1 MLIKTVQDIL
11 PLVEKPS
18 TYLGNEINSI
28 RKRLDTVQLRFAL
41 AFPDL
46 YEIGTSH
53 FGMQII
59 YHILNEDPQIAAE
72 RVFTP
77 ASDMEEYLRL
87 SGLPLTTLESQTP
100 LSRFDIIG
108 FSLLYELNYTNILT
122 MFELGKIPFFARE
135 RDSDA
140 PIVIA
145 GGPCTCN
152 PEPIADLFDA
162 MVVGDGEGVV
172 TEMTQA
178 WIRLKKTG
186 NPVKQK
192 LLTEWS
198 GIEGVYI
205 PAFYQVTYNP
215 AGFQVPIPG
224 SLDQTINK
232 GKVSRAVYTDLDK
245 APFPGDP
252 VIPYGK
258 PVHDRLRLEV
268 SRGCSRGCR
277 FCQAGMIYR
286 PVRERSPDTLL
297 AQTEKCLASTGY
309 EDISLLS
316 LSTGDY
322 QCLIPLMARLMDQSE
337 YKNIAVSLP
346 SLRADRLTPDLMK
359 QIKRV
364 RKTGFTIA
372 PEAGSQ
378 RLRDIINKNITER
391 EIADTVKHAFNLGW
405 QRIKLYFMIGLP
417 YETDDDLRS
426 IVELVKNL
434 RKASMPKKKNGKINV
449 SIATFVPKPHT
460 PFQWTSQITRL
471 ESKEKITWLRRNLKL
486 PGVHVKWQNPD
497 VSFLEGLWARG
508 DRRLAPLLIKAY
520 QKGCRFD
527 GWSDKFQYNR
537 WETALS
543 EAGVDIDFFTTRK
556 RNLTEPLP
564 WDYIDIKISK
574 DFLKEEW
581 KRAEQG
587 NSTLDCRWGDCH
599 GCGVCNFRTIQP
611 RIFKRD
617 AKKGVTSLNRSG
629 VSVESKSE
637 CSKKFKIIY
646 AKLEPGKYFGHLE
659 LVNIF
664 LRALR
669 RAKISIK
676 YSTGFH
682 PMPKVSFDD
691 PLPVG
696 MESQNEVFFL
706 TTTDMIEPEDIKKG
720 LNHHLPPG
728 IVIHDCEIE
737 PSSEGKNENKSI
749 RYQIVLRDAV
759 FKKNELERFCE
770 RTELIV
776 SRLNRK
782 GKLKKSNI
790 KDMVETIQLLS
801 PEKLEI
807 TLGAKK
813 GRMMRPMEVV
823 RNIFTVSEQTLR
835 QAKIVKM
842 KKQYM

>member
-1 MLIKTVQDIL
+1 MLIKTFQDIL

-18 TYLGNEINSI
+18 SYLGNEINSI
-28 RKRLDTVQLRFAL
+28 RKDPDKVKLRVAL

-59 YHILNEDPQIAAE
+59 YHILNMDKQIAAE

-77 ASDMEEYLRL
+77 GSDMEEYLRL
-87 SGLPLTTLESQTP
+87 SGLPLATLESQTP
-100 LSRFDIIG
+100 LGRFDIIG

-122 MFELGKIPFFARE
+122 MFDLGKIPFFARE
-135 RDSDA
+135 RDLDA
-140 PIVIA
+140 PLVIA

-172 TEMTQA
+172 MEMAQA
-178 WIRLKKTG
+178 WIQWKKTG
-186 NPVKQK
+186 NRDKEK
-192 LLTEWS
+192 LLTDWS

-205 PAFYQVTYNP
+205 PAFYQVTYDP
-215 AGFQVPIPG
+215 AGFQVPIARPF
-224 SLDQTINK
+224 DQTMNK
-232 GKVSRAVYTDLDK
+232 GKVSRAIFTDLDK

-252 VIPYGK
+252 VVPFGK

-297 AQTEKCLASTGY
+297 CQTDKCLASTGY

-322 QCLIPLMARLMDQSE
+322 QCLIPLMERLMDQSE

-359 QIKRV
+359 QIKKV

-378 RLRDIINKNITER
+378 RLRDIINKNITEKAV
-391 EIADTVKHAFNLGW
+391 ADTVKHAFNLGW

-417 YETDDDLRS
+417 YETGDDLRS
-426 IVELVKNL
+426 IVEFVKDL
-434 RKASMPKKKNGKINV
+434 RKLSGPKKNDGKINV
-449 SIATFVPKPHT
+449 SISTFIPKPHT
-460 PFQWTSQITRL
+460 PFQWASQITRL
-471 ESKEKITWLRRNLKL
+471 ESKEKINWLRQNLKL
-486 PGVHVKWQNPD
+486 PGIHVKWQNPD

-508 DRRLAPLLIKAY
+508 DRRLVNLLVEAY

-527 GWSDKFQYNR
+527 GWSDKFQYDR

-543 EAGVDIDFFTTRK
+543 DAGVDIDFYTTR
-556 RNLTEPLP
+556 RRDLVEPLP
-564 WDYIDIKISK
+564 WDHIDIKINK

-581 KRAEQG
+581 KRAEEG
-587 NSTLDCRWGDCH
+587 IATLDCRLGDCH
-599 GCGVCNFRTIQP
+599 GCGVCNFQTIQP
-611 RIFKRD
+611 KIFERD

-629 VSVESKSE
+629 ASFESKSE
-637 CSKKFKIIY
+637 FNKKIKITY
-646 AKLEPGKYFGHLE
+646 SKLELGKYFGHLE

-676 YSTGFH
+676 YSNGFH
-682 PMPKVSFDD
+682 PMPKVSFED
-691 PLPVG
+691 PLPIG
-696 MESQNEVFFL
+696 MESQSETFFL
-706 TTTDMIEPEDIKKG
+706 TITEMIEPEDIIKG
-720 LNHHLPPG
+720 LNDHLPPG
-728 IVIHDCEIE
+728 ILIHDCQIE
-737 PSSEGKNENKSI
+737 PSSAGKNDNKST
-749 RYQIVLRDAV
+749 RYQIVLRDEV
-759 FKKNELERFCE
+759 FKKSELEQFRE
-770 RTELIV
+770 KNELIV
-776 SRLNRK
+776 SRLTRK
-782 GKLKKSNI
+782 GKLKKINI
-790 KDMVETIQLLS
+790 KDMVESIQLLS

-807 TLGAKK
+807 TLESKRGS
-813 GRMMRPMEVV
+813 MMRPMEAVL
-823 RNIFTVSEQTLR
+823 NIFTVSEQTLR
-835 QAKIVKM
+835 QAKVVKM
-842 KKQYM
+842 AKQST

>member
-1 MLIKTVQDIL
+1 MLTKTFQDIL

-18 TYLGNEINSI
+18 SYLGNEINSV
-28 RKRLDTVQLRFAL
+28 RKEPDKVKLRVAL

-59 YHILNEDPQIAAE
+59 YHILNQDKQIAAE

-77 ASDMEEYLRL
+77 GSDMEEYLRL

-100 LSRFDIIG
+100 LSGFDIIG

-135 RDSDA
+135 RDSDT

-152 PEPIADLFDA
+152 PEPVADLFDA
-162 MVVGDGEGVV
+162 MVVGDGEGVMV
-172 TEMTQA
+172 EMAQA
-178 WIRLKKTG
+178 WIRWKESGTRDKE
-186 NPVKQK
+186 K

-205 PAFYQVTYNP
+205 PAFYKVTFDL
-215 AGFQVPIPG
+215 AGFQVPMP
-224 SLDQTINK
+224 SSFDQNRNK
-232 GKVSRAVYTDLDK
+232 GKTSRAVFSDLDK
-245 APFPGDP
+245 APFPDEP
-252 VIPYGK
+252 VVPYGK

-297 AQTEKCLASTGY
+297 FQTEKCLASTGY

-322 QCLIPLMARLMDQSE
+322 QCLIPFMEQLMDQSE
-337 YKNIAVSLP
+337 NKNIAVSLP
-346 SLRADRLTPDLMK
+346 SLRADRLTPDLMQ

-378 RLRDIINKNITER
+378 RLRDIINKNITAKEV
-391 EIADTVKHAFNLGW
+391 ADTVRHAFNLGW

-417 YETDDDLRS
+417 YETGDDLRS
-426 IVELVKNL
+426 IVEFVKDL
-434 RKASMPKKKNGKINV
+434 RKISDPKKNSGKINV
-449 SIATFVPKPHT
+449 SISTFIPKPHT
-460 PFQWTSQITRL
+460 PFQWASQITQL
-471 ESKEKITWLRRNLKL
+471 ESKEKINWLRRNLKL
-486 PGVHVKWQNPD
+486 PGVHVKWQNPG

-508 DRRLAPLLIKAY
+508 DRRLVHLLVKAY
-520 QKGCRFD
+520 QNGCRFD
-527 GWSDKFQYNR
+527 GWSDKFQYDR
-537 WETALS
+537 WEAALS
-543 EAGVDIDFFTTRK
+543 AANVDIDFYTTRK
-556 RNLTEPLP
+556 RDLAEPLP
-564 WDYIDIKISK
+564 WDHIDIKVSK

-581 KRAEQG
+581 RKAEKG
-587 NSTLDCRWGDCH
+587 ESTLDCRWGDCH

-611 RIFKRD
+611 QIFKRGE
-617 AKKGVTSLNRSG
+617 KNEITSLNRSRAHF
-629 VSVESKSE
+629 ESKSE
-637 CSKKFKIIY
+637 FSKKFKITY
-646 AKLEPGKYFGHLE
+646 SKLGPGKYFGHLE

-669 RAKISIK
+669 RSKISVK
-676 YSTGFH
+676 YSNGFH
-682 PMPKVSFDD
+682 PMPKVSFED
-691 PLPVG
+691 PLPIG
-696 MESQNEVFFL
+696 MESQNEIFFL
-706 TTTDMIEPEDIKKG
+706 TATDMIEPEEIIES
-720 LNHHLPPG
+720 LNNHLPPG
-728 IVIHDCEIE
+728 IAIHECQFE
-737 PSSEGKNENKSI
+737 PSSGEKNDNKST

-759 FKKNELERFCE
+759 FKKSDLERFCK
-770 RTELIV
+770 RNDLIV
-776 SRLNRK
+776 NRLNRK
-782 GKLKKSNI
+782 GKLKKINI

-807 TLGAKK
+807 TLGSKK
-813 GRMMRPMEVV
+813 GSMVRPMEALL
-823 RNIFTVSEQTLR
+823 NIFTVSEQTLR
-835 QAKIVKM
+835 QAKVVKM
-842 KKQYM
+842 MKQNI